1 LELAQRVRIPV
12 AQSIVWSAL
21 NDPVILKNCLLGC
34 QSFDRTGENS
44 FEVMLV
50 AKVGPVKATFNG
62 AVTLND
68 VKPPESYRISGS
80 GKGGVAGF
88 ARGGAEVYLESI
100 DNSAETLMSY
110 QVTASVG
117 GKLAQVGSRLVTG
130 AARKMANDFFT
141 GFVRSLSGDPLMEVE
156 IETLVLEK
164 GGLGKNAGTQ
174 EHRA

>member
-1 LELAQRVRIPV
+1 
-12 AQSIVWSAL
+12 
-21 NDPVILKNCLLGC
+21 
-34 QSFDRTGENS
+34 
-44 FEVMLV
+44 M
-50 AKVGPVKATFNG
+50 KATFKG

-88 ARGGAEVYLESI
+88 AKGGAEVHLESV
-100 DNSAETLMSY
+100 DGSAGTLMSY

-156 IETLVLEK
+156 IETLVLEQ
-164 GGLGKNAGTQ
+164 GGLGKDAGTQ
-174 EHRA
+174 EPQA